1 MIDEHSYHLLKKKKN
16 HNNKQTDH
24 FSVCMQIILISV
36 KIKVWKIVFLLLY
49 LDYRPPPNLYFAFFV
64 TLPPV
69 NVL

>member
-1 MIDEHSYHLLKKKKN
+1 
-16 HNNKQTDH
+16 
-24 FSVCMQIILISV
+24 MQIILISV

>member
-1 MIDEHSYHLLKKKKN
+1 
-16 HNNKQTDH
+16 
-24 FSVCMQIILISV
+24 MQIILISV

-49 LDYRPPPNLYFAFFV
+49 LDYRPPPPNLYFAFFV